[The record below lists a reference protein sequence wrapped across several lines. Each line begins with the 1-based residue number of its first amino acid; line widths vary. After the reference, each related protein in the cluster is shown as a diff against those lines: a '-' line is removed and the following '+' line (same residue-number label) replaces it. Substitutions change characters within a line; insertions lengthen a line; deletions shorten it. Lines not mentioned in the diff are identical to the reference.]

1 MCSNP
6 HDSKLKIDNCFR
18 EGQRKH
24 CSTQSK
30 ESSYSVVGGKK
41 NRKYS
46 LAELASKESI
56 GFCEG
61 KLRPQKRGVLGAG
74 DSTRHT
80 GGLKSPLTQLG
91 NAACIGEPG
100 DKTPWLEILGSS
112 LLPQGQDL
120 GEISCR
126 QTSLIVSRHCPF
138 SEQQWLVHRGIT
150 SGTCHLTGT
159 YHVLYM
165 LSA

>member
-30 ESSYSVVGGKK
+30 ESSYSVGGKK
-41 NRKYS
+41 NPENIHWQNWHLKK
-46 LAELASKESI
+46 AQ
-56 GFCEG
+56 GFV
-61 KLRPQKRGVLGAG
+61 KANRAG

-138 SEQQWLVHRGIT
+138 SKQQWLVHRGIT